1 MNKETGAEMERDEG
15 NGAGTR
21 KQNLIGLKEDAGC
34 IREALGWLVIRGD
47 WLEGSAANREPRS
60 GVSPRV
66 KSSSFKQ
73 TLAGVVPPL
82 V

>member
-21 KQNLIGLKEDAGC
+21 KQNLIGLKADAGC

-47 WLEGSAANREPRS
+47 WLGDRQQTANPVRACPHGSN
-60 GVSPRV
+60 
-66 KSSSFKQ
+66 
-73 TLAGVVPPL
+73 L